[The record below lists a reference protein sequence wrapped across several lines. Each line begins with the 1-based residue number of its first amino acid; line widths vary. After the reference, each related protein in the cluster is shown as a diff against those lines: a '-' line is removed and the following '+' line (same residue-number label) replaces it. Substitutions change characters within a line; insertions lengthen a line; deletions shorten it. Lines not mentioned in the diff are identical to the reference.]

1 MVGRGFA
8 RWCFAKCEV
17 LAEEFKRAAHLLI
30 VIIISFLLLRNF
42 LYFCFYFFCFDDLI
56 FRLLLL
62 GSFTYI
68 RQRRTIFV
76 KFSV

>member
-30 VIIISFLLLRNF
+30 VIIIS
-42 LYFCFYFFCFDDLI
+42 
-56 FRLLLL
+56 
-62 GSFTYI
+62 
-68 RQRRTIFV
+68 
-76 KFSV
+76 